1 MPAILVGP
9 GEPALTRGVRRTGW
23 RLLIAASPL
32 LVLLSCS
39 SVQESPQVIASPPD
53 NSAKTFRLW
62 EESTRDLAD
71 DLMEEAQRLQGEG
84 RADEAISMSDEA
96 VCVVLE
102 TPPGYSPEER
112 YLDYL
117 AELIDE
123 ANEIEAALQ
132 GLDDEFEDA
141 EEFVSLPPIDLLVEE
156 RIVEIPE
163 DESPLPPS
171 DFPLILN
178 STVERFLEAMVS
190 SGEYHRRIET
200 GLSRAGNYL
209 PMIRPRFAA
218 AGLPEDLSYLPLIES
233 AFSVKAYS
241 RARALGMW
249 QFISSTGRHYGLDV
263 GSLVDERRDPELATD
278 AAVAYLSDLYD
289 QFNDWYL
296 ALAAYNSG
304 SGNVRRA
311 IRRSGSRDFWVL
323 RRYLPRETRNYVPAF
338 IASVIVAK
346 RPEKYGFTA
355 PINKDWEF
363 ETIEIPDALDLQFL
377 AKESGIP
384 LDELRDLNPAI
395 RRDLTPAR
403 STTVLRLP
411 PGTTAAAQNALI
423 STPQDKWAP
432 RMIHTVRS
440 GDSLYSIAR
449 RYGSSVSAIRQANAL
464 RGSLIRPG
472 QNLIV
477 PRFGTEIKT
486 ASRQPQRSADSGVYI
501 VQRNDTL
508 WDIASGFSVSVDNLC
523 SANGL
528 SRRDVIRP
536 GQRLNIPDGA
546 STYTPPARQPAS
558 RDSGATHTV
567 RSGDTL
573 SDIANTYSVSVSAL
587 KRANGLR
594 SSRIYPGKVLRI
606 PAAVEK
612 PAPQRATVEPGTYK
626 VQKGDTLYDIA
637 RRFGV
642 SISDLRHE
650 NGLKTSRI
658 YPGEVLRIPRSE
670 AKS

>member
-1 MPAILVGP
+1 MTRSARRPSWRSLIVAAPVLFLVSCTSTQ
-9 GEPALTRGVRRTGW
+9 EPSRKLGSSETN
-23 RLLIAASPL
+23 SP
-32 LVLLSCS
+32 
-39 SVQESPQVIASPPD
+39 
-53 NSAKTFRLW
+53 KTYRLW
-62 EESTRDLAD
+62 EESTRDFAD

-84 RADEAISMSDEA
+84 RGDEAIAMADEAL
-96 VCVVLE
+96 CVVLE
-102 TPPGYSPEER
+102 TPTGYSPEGR
-112 YLDYL
+112 YLEYL

-123 ANEIEAALQ
+123 ANEIESTRQL
-132 GLDDEFEDA
+132 LDDEIDDA
-141 EEFVSLPPIDLLVEE
+141 EEYVQLPPIDLLVDDLV
-156 RIVEIPE
+156 I
-163 DESPLPPS
+163 DEALIDSLLPPS
-171 DFPLILN
+171 DFPLVLN
-178 STVERFLEAMVS
+178 STVEQFLEAMVT

-200 GLSRAGNYL
+200 GLGRSGTYL
-209 PMIRPRFAA
+209 PMIRPRFAR

-263 GSLVDERRDPELATD
+263 GSLVDERRDPELSTD
-278 AAVAYLSDLYD
+278 AAVAYFSDLFD
-289 QFNDWYL
+289 QFDDWYL

-311 IRRSGSRDFWVL
+311 IRRSGSRDFWIL
-323 RRYLPRETRNYVPAF
+323 RQYLPRETRNYVPAF

-346 RPEKYGFTA
+346 QPEKYGFS
-355 PINKDWEF
+355 PPVDKPWNF
-363 ETIEIPDALDLQFL
+363 ETIEVPDALDLQFL
-377 AKESGIP
+377 SKESGIA

-403 STTVLRLP
+403 STTTLRLP
-411 PGTTAAAQNALI
+411 PGTTASAEAALN
-423 STPQDKWAP
+423 STPRDQWAP

-449 RYGSSVSAIRQANAL
+449 KYGSSVSAIRQANAL

-477 PRFGTEIKT
+477 PRFGTEMRTVSK
-486 ASRQPQRSADSGVYI
+486 QPDRRADGGVYI

-508 WDIASGFSVSVDNLC
+508 WDIASGFSVSVDSLC
-523 SANGL
+523 AANGL
-528 SRRDVIRP
+528 SRRDLIRP

-546 STYTPPARQPAS
+546 STSTAQARQQPLKAS
-558 RDSGATHTV
+558 GTRYTV
-567 RSGDTL
+567 RAGDTL
-573 SDIANTYSVSVSAL
+573 SDIASAYNVSVSSL

-594 SSRIYPGKVLRI
+594 SSRIYPGKELLI

-612 PAPQRATVEPGTYK
+612 SSPKRAAVGPGTYR

-642 SISDLRHE
+642 SISELRRA
-650 NGLKTSRI
+650 NGLRTSRI
-658 YPGEVLRIPRSE
+658 YPGDVLRIPTSQ